1 MTTRNA
7 EGFLRPSY
15 AIVRK
20 RVSKP
25 TFLDD
30 AAFRSQAISVASVA
44 MSRKG
49 AAAMMG
55 VGWRTLYEWLE
66 RGKAHPEVEPYGSFA
81 VDYLRA
87 ERGFEHAVSTAS
99 ALRAQSILEAEK
111 RAAIWA
117 ADRPPPPPKP
127 NKPPKSA
134 PTEDQEEYVK
144 DLGQWKADMEMWST
158 PPDTASVQELEWLH
172 RVMVRRW
179 PDDHGES
186 AHRVPEPEPDGS
198 AYLERTGMQHD
209 QLQAMLKDPPEPV
222 LLAMVAVAD
231 DIYQLLLA
239 NGWRPNERIT
249 DEPGRAAREGDGE
262 PKPGEGGR
270 GSGTG

>member
-111 RAAIWA
+111 AASDWRENRTA
-117 ADRPPPPPKP
+117 PPPRPS
-127 NKPPKSA
+127 KPPRGA
-134 PTEDQEEYVK
+134 PKEEQENYTR
-144 DLGQWKADMEMWST
+144 DLEQWKTDLQVWST
-158 PPDTASVQELEWLH
+158 PPSTASVGELEWLH

-186 AHRVPEPEPDGS
+186 AHRAPEHEPDGS
-198 AYLERTGMQHD
+198 AYLERTGMQAD

-239 NGWRPNERIT
+239 SGWRPNERMT
-249 DEPGRAAREGDGE
+249 DDPGKTD
-262 PKPGEGGR
+262 R
-270 GSGTG
+270 GSAPAPDGG